1 MLGGWIFCLPPFPLL
16 HTLKSP
22 CQLEPWWNEEVFAT
36 CLPCSGASASP
47 TVVPINTTPFL
58 KLWCHTLTKQVGPSQ
73 WCLPKIPAFR
83 KLRQENSCEIEGQ
96 PGLWCISPL
105 QTNNPQI
112 KKKNITPVM
121 RDRAWLS
128 AAAQTRAHC
137 PHFFSCPCSDTIYMV
152 SVCALGTPCVSFCD
166 LVSLE

>member
-1 MLGGWIFCLPPFPLL
+1 MAVWEEPLRSWEASHIRVDVGWLDLLFAPFPLL

-22 CQLEPWWNEEVFAT
+22 CQLEPWWHEEVFAT

-112 KKKNITPVM
+112 KKTYSCNE
-121 RDRAWLS
+121 RQGLALS
-128 AAAQTRAHC
+128 
-137 PHFFSCPCSDTIYMV
+137 SCPDPSP
-152 SVCALGTPCVSFCD
+152 LPPLLF
-166 LVSLE
+166 LSLQ